1 MIPMKTSSVFKSRW
15 LALLWAAGIIWFAYD
30 VAESAPKGDSNDV
43 NAEQPTDV
51 TGTPIT
57 PENQKRLE
65 EALRK
70 L

>member
-30 VAESAPKGDSNDV
+30 VAESAPKGDSMDV